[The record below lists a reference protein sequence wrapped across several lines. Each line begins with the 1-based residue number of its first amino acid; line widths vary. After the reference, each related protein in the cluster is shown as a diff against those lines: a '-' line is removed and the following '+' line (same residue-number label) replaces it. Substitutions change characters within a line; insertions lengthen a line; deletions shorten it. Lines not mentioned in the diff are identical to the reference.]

1 MRTKINYRINERY
14 IFKKKRDKLLQK
26 QNNRYMYFKELPKSY
41 VELQNRIKALDEN
54 FSIIDSKINQ
64 KYYKPNLL
72 QKAET

>member
-1 MRTKINYRINERY
+1 
-14 IFKKKRDKLLQK
+14 
-26 QNNRYMYFKELPKSY
+26 MYFKELPKSY